1 MGNQQRQDE
10 QRHAGANAAALL
22 GDFNIDPRKMKDQ
35 TFAQCRNSEK
45 VEKGSRYPSG
55 ARLKETNHLVEKEI
69 GQRDHQED
77 EKKREVTRLCSC
89 PSK

>member
-35 TFAQCRNSEK
+35 TFAQGRDAEK
-45 VEKGSRYPSG
+45 IKESSRYPSG
-55 ARLKETNHLVEKEI
+55 ACLKETDHPIKKET
-69 GQRDHQED
+69 G
-77 EKKREVTRLCSC
+77 
-89 PSK
+89 

>member
-35 TFAQCRNSEK
+35 TFAQCRNTEK
-45 VEKGSRYPSG
+45 VEEGSRYPSG
-55 ARLKETNHLVEKEI
+55 ARLKETDHLVEKEI
-69 GQRDHQED
+69 GQGDHQE
-77 EKKREVTRLCSC
+77 EEEKREVTRSYGCL
-89 PSK
+89 SK